1 MYTPERMCAV
11 CRKRL
16 SKENLLRI
24 AVNSD
29 GVRVDFSGKL
39 QGRGAYL
46 CKDSACIDKCIKKRM
61 LERILKTEV
70 PSQIY
75 ETLQSVRNG
84 QEKAE

>member
-16 SKENLLRI
+16 PKENLLRI

-46 CKDSACIDKCIKKRM
+46 CKDSACIDKCIKKKDVGTHP
-61 LERILKTEV
+61 E
-70 PSQIY
+70 
-75 ETLQSVRNG
+75 NG
-84 QEKAE
+84 STVTDL